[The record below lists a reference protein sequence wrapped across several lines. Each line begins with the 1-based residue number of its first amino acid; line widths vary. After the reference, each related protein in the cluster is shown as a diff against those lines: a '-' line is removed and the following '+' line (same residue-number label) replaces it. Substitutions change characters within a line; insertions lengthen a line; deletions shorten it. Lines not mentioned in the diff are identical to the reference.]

1 MHVLPRATAYVAV
14 VAAAGIVA
22 ACSSSGS
29 AKSDN
34 TGATPPAGTSPTSP
48 APSIQSTTNAATTSA
63 TSATSATGSTLSK
76 AAFLA
81 QTNALCASLDTKV
94 KKLPTPSSLTD
105 YPAIIAY
112 TRAALDL
119 FPPFSGQTKA
129 LVARSADKD
138 ELTAKWITLDESDY
152 AAQKPLLTQLLAA
165 AQAKQS
171 AKVEQIYGALDRTP
185 DHSDA
190 EAAYLN
196 SYGLTECAKLQQA

>member
-34 TGATPPAGTSPTSP
+34 TGTTTPAATPAATSA
-48 APSIQSTTNAATTSA
+48 APSTTQHATTSEA
-63 TSATSATGSTLSK
+63 SGQLSK
-76 AAFLA
+76 TEFIA
-81 QTNALCASLDTKV
+81 QANTLCTSLDAKV
-94 KKLPTPSSLTD
+94 KMLPTPSSLTD
-105 YPAIIAY
+105 YPAIVTY
-112 TRAALDL
+112 TRAALDW
-119 FPPFSGQTKA
+119 FPPFSGRAKA
-129 LVARSADKD
+129 LVARSADTD
-138 ELTAKWITLDESDY
+138 ELTAEWITLDESDY
-152 AAQKPLLTQLLAA
+152 AAQKPLLAQLLAA

-171 AKVEQIYGALDRTP
+171 AKVEQLYSALDNTP

-196 SYGLTECAKLQQA
+196 SYGLTECAKLDQA